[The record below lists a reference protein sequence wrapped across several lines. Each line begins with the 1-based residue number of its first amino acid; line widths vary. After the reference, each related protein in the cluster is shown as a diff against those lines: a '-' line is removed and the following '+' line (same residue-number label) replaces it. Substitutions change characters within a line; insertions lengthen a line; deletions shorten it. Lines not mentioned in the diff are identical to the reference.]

1 MSCTKISFTKAVDYE
16 KESGHYFLVG
26 NEPDMSKTSKNHS
39 IWKHIY
45 ESNIVDYVSFSE
57 TDKIKE
63 YIDSKGVHPYFEEW
77 GIFFIEIK

>member
-1 MSCTKISFTKAVDYE
+1 
-16 KESGHYFLVG
+16 
-26 NEPDMSKTSKNHS
+26 MSKTSKNHS

-63 YIDSKGVHPYFEEW
+63 YIDSKGVHPYFEE
-77 GIFFIEIK
+77 